1 MCLQPSAWPAQEG
14 CGTAGLRGHVLLPH
28 LASSHRQQPQP
39 TADSQPVSATCVHR
53 ASQAPAAQG
62 QPGWSHPA
70 PVSDGNAGPCGVSP
84 APASP
89 ALQGRALGLR
99 AQGKHLHP
107 SPGVAAQLGWR
118 KYSESTTPL
127 PLPPGSA
134 SPPAV
139 VPVSM
144 ALPRA
149 AAASSSPATTCKRG
163 RIFQAPPAPGSH
175 PAGQAGSGERVRAGS
190 PLLSLVTARVGAHGR
205 EVEHRGPWAGM
216 GGGTESGKY
225 PVWEPGIRALQPA
238 AAWSGR

>member
-28 LASSHRQQPQP
+28 PALRCTDCPHLARSHRQQPQP

-99 AQGKHLHP
+99 AQGKRPHP
-107 SPGVAAQLGWR
+107 NPGVAAQLGWR
-118 KYSESTTPL
+118 KYSKSTTPL
-127 PLPPGSA
+127 PPPPGSA

-163 RIFQAPPAPGSH
+163 RIFQAPQRRGPTLRDRQGRVS
-175 PAGQAGSGERVRAGS
+175 GSGRAAPSSPRSPRGWVR
-190 PLLSLVTARVGAHGR
+190 TDGR
-205 EVEHRGPWAGM
+205 
-216 GGGTESGKY
+216 
-225 PVWEPGIRALQPA
+225 
-238 AAWSGR
+238 